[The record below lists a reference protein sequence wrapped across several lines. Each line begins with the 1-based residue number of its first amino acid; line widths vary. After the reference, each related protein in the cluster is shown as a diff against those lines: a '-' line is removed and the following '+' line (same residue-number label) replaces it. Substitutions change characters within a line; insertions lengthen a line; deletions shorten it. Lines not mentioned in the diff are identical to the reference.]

1 MKMFTRLNP
10 LLLVLVFVSLATTM
24 DLKRLESVDPENLE
38 TLENLKKSGNLEGQE
53 TNQFVATFGDGGGGS
68 GGSGGGNYNIDNSV
82 FNGGSFLSNSGG
94 GRGVRITV
102 SGGGGG
108 GGGGFS
114 RTPGQDYLLLASV
127 PFTGFVCD
135 SLPGYYADTDPS
147 ARCQVFHICQ
157 HGGRMDSFLCPN
169 GTVFNQE
176 YFVFHICQQ
185 DGRLN
190 SFLCPVGTIFNQQFF
205 VCDWWYNFDCF
216 NADQFYNLN
225 AEIGRVSGSG
235 SGGAVSFPAPG
246 DRSCLEESTRRFRM
260 TVVAIKLVVLGALA
274 GWAGADILK
283 TKKDEEGATKAILP
297 VCQREN
303 ESTTVLPATV
313 SKITDDEDYDNLE
326 EGESS
331 QVLIR
336 VNLKE
341 EESHNVPPNTST
353 SSNDNAFV
361 SLDGE
366 ASSQF
371 GTKGGLGS
379 GGGGA
384 GGGGGGGGGLG
395 SGRGG
400 GSRRDKKF
408 QINTARG
415 DSVFS
420 GNRGSG
426 SGGYSTTSGV
436 VGTSGRGSGGGG
448 GGYSGG
454 GGGGGGGYSGGDGNF
469 GGQNNLDAIPGTPG
483 QDYLLLA
490 SVPFTGFV
498 CDSLPGY
505 YADTDPAARCQAFH
519 VCQDDGRMDSF
530 LCPIGTVFNQQYFVC
545 DWWFNVD
552 CSSAPQFYGF
562 NADIGR
568 PNNNFIDDNYDGG
581 DNQQHFKG
589 YNAQGK

>member
-1 MKMFTRLNP
+1 
-10 LLLVLVFVSLATTM
+10 
-24 DLKRLESVDPENLE
+24 
-38 TLENLKKSGNLEGQE
+38 
-53 TNQFVATFGDGGGGS
+53 
-68 GGSGGGNYNIDNSV
+68 
-82 FNGGSFLSNSGG
+82 
-94 GRGVRITV
+94 
-102 SGGGGG
+102 
-108 GGGGFS
+108 
-114 RTPGQDYLLLASV
+114 
-127 PFTGFVCD
+127 
-135 SLPGYYADTDPS
+135 
-147 ARCQVFHICQ
+147 
-157 HGGRMDSFLCPN
+157 
-169 GTVFNQE
+169 
-176 YFVFHICQQ
+176 
-185 DGRLN
+185 
-190 SFLCPVGTIFNQQFF
+190 
-205 VCDWWYNFDCF
+205 
-216 NADQFYNLN
+216 
-225 AEIGRVSGSG
+225 
-235 SGGAVSFPAPG
+235 
-246 DRSCLEESTRRFRM
+246 M

-366 ASSQF
+366 ASSQVLTTVSRMT
-371 GTKGGLGS
+371 GGGKGFIDDNIATASTGDLVRTARGFLSNSVRGGGGS
-379 GGGGA
+379 GGFVNHISGGNF
-384 GGGGGGGGGLG
+384 G
-395 SGRGG
+395 SRIDSG
-400 GSRRDKKF
+400 GSF
-408 QINTARG
+408 
-415 DSVFS
+415 
-420 GNRGSG
+420 GS
-426 SGGYSTTSGV
+426 SS
-436 VGTSGRGSGGGG
+436 
-448 GGYSGG
+448 YSGG
-454 GGGGGGGYSGGDGNF
+454 GGSGGSF
-469 GGQNNLDAIPGTPG
+469 GTPG